1 MYKLLFSSLLFLLI
15 ACNNSKDKPNT
26 DKINVSL
33 ELKRFDKDFFAI
45 DTLNIEASLDALK
58 KDYPIFLN
66 DYLNRIIGID
76 QSDSN
81 YKDMVKLFIHD
92 YKPIKDSISKIEK
105 GIEKAFKENQEALKL
120 VKYYFPSYKLPA
132 QFITFI
138 GPMDAFANSS
148 TGGHGEIITDYAI
161 CSGLQLHLGFES
173 SFYQSDIGRQLY
185 PAYVSKRFNTDHIAI
200 NCMKNIIDDIFP
212 PRYLD
217 MSLVD
222 IMIDQGKRMYLLD
235 LFMPDVKPELKLGY
249 TKEQFKG
256 AVDNEAI
263 IWNFFIENNL
273 LFEKDQIKMRSFI
286 GDGPNTQ
293 ELGEGSPGFISLF
306 VGKQIVSKY
315 MSLHPETPI
324 NELFSLKA
332 ADLLSASKYKPK

>member
-1 MYKLLFSSLLFLLI
+1 MYKFLFTSLLLALI
-15 ACNNSKDKPNT
+15 GCNNSKDKPNT
-26 DKINVSL
+26 DKINVTL
-33 ELKRFDKDFFAI
+33 ELKRFDNDFFAI
-45 DTLNIEASLDALK
+45 DTLNIEASLVELK
-58 KDYPIFLN
+58 KDYPVFLN
-66 DYLNRIIGID
+66 DYLERIIGID

-92 YKPIKDSISKIEK
+92 YKPIHDSIIKIEK
-105 GIEKAFKENQEALKL
+105 GIEKAFKENHDALKL
-120 VKYYFPSYKLPA
+120 VKYYFPSYKLPN

-138 GPMDAFANSS
+138 GPMDAYVNTS

-161 CSGLQLHLGFES
+161 CSGLQLHLGAES
-173 SFYQSDIGRQLY
+173 SFYQSEIGRQLY
-185 PAYVSKRFNTDHIAI
+185 PSYVSRRFNTDHIAI

-217 MSLVD
+217 MSLLD

-235 LFMPDVKPELKLGY
+235 LFMPDIKTELKLGY
-249 TKEQFKG
+249 TKDQFQG
-256 AVDNEAI
+256 AIDNESI
-263 IWNFFIENNL
+263 IWNFFTENNL

-315 MSLHPETPI
+315 MSIHPETTI
-324 NELFSLKA
+324 EQLFAMNA
-332 ADLLSASKYKPK
+332 ADILSESKYKPK